1 MPKQRAALE
10 SAAFETLYGG
20 AAGGGKSDML
30 VALARLYH
38 KKSLLLRRTFP
49 DLERSL
55 ILRSQEL
62 YQAPER
68 YNAGKHVWTF
78 PDTQQRIEFGH
89 LKDDAAVQMYQC
101 FHPDTEIM
109 TLTGWVNIAQAQTGQ
124 LAATLDPVSRQMTY
138 APISAT
144 WVYDFSGELVVA
156 KQAGGV
162 SFAVTPNHNLWFSSE
177 KRGHLRQTQAQD
189 LPADARIPQWAY
201 WQGVLPPATV
211 TFASSGNNGR
221 TLTFAVDDW
230 LEFLGWYLSEGSIDK
245 NRPIIRLSQVNTY
258 GRAKIEDCLQRLGVN
273 YSTSPKEFR
282 FCNKALWQ
290 YLKPLGRSGEKYI
303 PQDIKQY
310 PPAQLEKLLFAI
322 VEGDGTW
329 SRPEYAH
336 GHFVSSSKRLA
347 DDVGEIAFKC
357 GYRVS
362 CGLYQGNPE
371 SSPYGTKPRWHVQI
385 SRRNKRHDTQ
395 IRGDVGRMS
404 YTGKVYCVTVEPHH
418 SVLIRYQGRISWSGQ
433 SAQYDFIGFDELTQF
448 TKHQYIYMVSRLRSV
463 IRGQRVR
470 IVACTNPGN
479 EGNDWVMERFAAW
492 LDEGYPYPAQPGEIR
507 WFKPNKDDRD
517 VETTAD
523 DPDAL
528 SRTFIPALLEDN
540 PYLADDYR
548 RQLNALPE
556 PLRSQLKSGK
566 WNLGMFDDPYQIVPT
581 AWIRDAQ
588 DRWLHSE
595 RPGFLTMLG
604 VDVARGGNDQTVLA
618 PRYGWWVGLL
628 QKYHGRTT
636 TTGFSVAQLMQPLL
650 ARGGAAALDVIGIGS
665 AAIDAALELKMSATG
680 INVSNATDKTDRTGK
695 LRFLNVRAYLY
706 WKLREA
712 LDPEGQDLM
721 ALPPDSEL
729 LGDLRATKYAL
740 GLRGVKII
748 EKDDIKTNLGRSPN
762 CADAV
767 MLSMYAPDVLRGGVG
782 RIF

>member
-1 MPKQRAALE
+1 MRAQAVLALKKKQLAEPEVKQVRLDWTPLPKQRAALE

-89 LKDDAAVQMYQC
+89 LKDDAAVQMYQ
-101 FHPDTEIM
+101 
-109 TLTGWVNIAQAQTGQ
+109 
-124 LAATLDPVSRQMTY
+124 
-138 APISAT
+138 
-144 WVYDFSGELVVA
+144 
-156 KQAGGV
+156 
-162 SFAVTPNHNLWFSSE
+162 
-177 KRGHLRQTQAQD
+177 
-189 LPADARIPQWAY
+189 
-201 WQGVLPPATV
+201 
-211 TFASSGNNGR
+211 
-221 TLTFAVDDW
+221 
-230 LEFLGWYLSEGSIDK
+230 
-245 NRPIIRLSQVNTY
+245 
-258 GRAKIEDCLQRLGVN
+258 
-273 YSTSPKEFR
+273 
-282 FCNKALWQ
+282 
-290 YLKPLGRSGEKYI
+290 
-303 PQDIKQY
+303 
-310 PPAQLEKLLFAI
+310 
-322 VEGDGTW
+322 
-329 SRPEYAH
+329 
-336 GHFVSSSKRLA
+336 
-347 DDVGEIAFKC
+347 
-357 GYRVS
+357 
-362 CGLYQGNPE
+362 
-371 SSPYGTKPRWHVQI
+371 
-385 SRRNKRHDTQ
+385 
-395 IRGDVGRMS
+395 
-404 YTGKVYCVTVEPHH
+404 
-418 SVLIRYQGRISWSGQ
+418 

-463 IRGQRVR
+463 IQGQRVR

-492 LDEGYPYPAQPGEIR
+492 LDEGYPHPAQPGEIR

-618 PRYGWWVGLL
+618 PRYGWWLAPL